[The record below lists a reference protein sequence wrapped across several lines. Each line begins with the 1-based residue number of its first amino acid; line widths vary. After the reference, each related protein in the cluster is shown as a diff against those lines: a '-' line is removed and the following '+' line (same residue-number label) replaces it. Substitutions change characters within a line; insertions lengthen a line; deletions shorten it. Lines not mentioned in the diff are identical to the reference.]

1 MGEDSWTTDIE
12 EILENIRLNSVNYS
26 KTHRR
31 EYFILKNKLK
41 YFRIPIIV
49 LSGVNSVFS
58 VGLQPYMNQG
68 LISVINC
75 LLALACGIIGS
86 VELYLKINE
95 QMENNFLLSKDYY
108 ILSIDIFKQLN
119 LLRENRTIDGK
130 TYLDEKFNEYSKL
143 IETSEYTRK
152 TILDN
157 LQVLNRTENEKR
169 KDNIE
174 IQLIDKKDT
183 SEITINEIE

>member
-1 MGEDSWTTDIE
+1 MGENNWTTDIE
-12 EILENIRLNSVNYS
+12 DILENIRLNSVNYS

-75 LLALACGIIGS
+75 LLALTCGIIGS

-119 LLRENRTIDGK
+119 LTRNNRTIDGK

-157 LQVLNRTENEKR
+157 LQVLDKNMKVKE
-169 KDNIE
+169 NIE
-174 IQLIDKKDT
+174 LLDKNEI
-183 SEITINEIE
+183 SEITINEN